1 MPRTRPLLHPAALAL
16 LVSAAACHLP
26 APTPARLP
34 HAPEA
39 PARWTRAVDVVPVR
53 LAPAE
58 GAARLEFD
66 ADGRRLA
73 VERVG
78 AQLVADDGRRG
89 TLLRVDAGADGVL
102 RLLGQAHPGPVWVE
116 PHPDGGLRATAH
128 VPLEEYVTGVVAA
141 ELVLWSALPA
151 ELEAQAIA
159 ARSYAL
165 AALAARGAGAFL
177 WSDTRD
183 QVYRGRF
190 EPGTDAGS
198 RRAGA
203 QLLAACERSAGLVL
217 MRAGEVLDAR
227 FHAACGGHGAAFAD
241 VFPLEAPAW
250 ARPGVGGAPCEPCAR
265 IGAEEGRTLAEP
277 KAGESLTRGKVRW
290 KVTLKAEELARL
302 ARELGLG
309 ERLVALRPARADL
322 HGRWLEVELV
332 GERGLAR
339 LELGELRRRLGHG
352 TVLSGRVVATW
363 PRLGDPIGEGLYLEG
378 LGRGH
383 GVGLCQIGAR
393 EYAAAGWTSEAILLH
408 HYPEARPTR
417 LPAAPR
423 P

>member
-1 MPRTRPLLHPAALAL
+1 MPRPTALHRRAALAL
-16 LVSAAACHLP
+16 LISAAGCQLPPP
-26 APTPARLP
+26 APARAP
-34 HAPEA
+34 SAPEA

-58 GAARLEFD
+58 GSARLEFGL
-66 ADGRRLA
+66 DGGQL
-73 VERVG
+73 VIERAG
-78 AQLVADDGRRG
+78 AQLAAGDGRRG
-89 TLLRVDAGADGVL
+89 TLLRVDPGADGLV
-102 RLLGQAHPGPVWVE
+102 RLLGQAHPAPIWVE
-116 PHPDGGLRATAH
+116 PHPEGGLRATAH
-128 VPLEEYVTGVVAA
+128 VPLEEYVAGVVAG

-190 EPGTDAGS
+190 EPGADAGS
-198 RRAGA
+198 RRAAA
-203 QLLAACERSAGLVL
+203 QLVSACERSAGLVL

-265 IGAEEGRTLAEP
+265 IGAEEERTLAEP
-277 KAGESLTRGKVRW
+277 AAGAPPTRGKVRW
-290 KVTLKAEELARL
+290 RVLLKAADLARL

-309 ERLVALRPARADL
+309 ERLVALRPARVDV

-332 GERGLAR
+332 GERGVAR

-352 TVLSGRVVATW
+352 TLLSGRVVRTW
-363 PRLGDPIGEGLYLEG
+363 PRLGDPLGEGLYLEG

-408 HYPEARPTR
+408 HYPGARPSR
-417 LPAAPR
+417 LSAAPR